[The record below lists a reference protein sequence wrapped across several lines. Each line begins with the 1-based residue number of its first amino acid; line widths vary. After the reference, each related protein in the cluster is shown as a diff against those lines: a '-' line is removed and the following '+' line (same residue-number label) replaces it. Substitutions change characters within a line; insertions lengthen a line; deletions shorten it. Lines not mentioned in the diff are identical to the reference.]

1 MTNVPVRG
9 LGTTGVITDVS
20 GYNLPI
26 TAFTRAKNVRFNNG
40 TVSAGPV
47 FRSVSDNISYSPNFC
62 YALTGSSSYDTILV
76 VDDTFDLY
84 EFTNG
89 SGTQRFNSSLSASAS
104 AVVSATTLAD
114 VIYCNRD
121 DTVPVS
127 RTPGQTNFTALANW
141 PSNHKAKVIRSYG
154 DFLLALGMTEGS
166 ATFPNRIRF
175 SDSVVAN
182 SIPSTWDASDTTNS
196 AGFNDLVQMQTPI
209 QDGATLGP
217 NFLIYSKDQ
226 VWVQSFVGGSFIF
239 QFRKLFDDAGIINTN
254 CVVEVDNKHYVLDR
268 NDIYVTDGN
277 TRQSICDGTVRD
289 YIFSGLDNSK
299 TDVCFVMHNSKTE
312 EIYFCYNSQDDL
324 VGFGIGGP
332 GVDRCNRAAVYNYKE
347 SVWSFQDL
355 PNVVS
360 GTEANINTTS
370 TYASGANTQ
379 YRFLGGSYK
388 DQDSPFTRHPIVL
401 AKAYAGSAGTPLS
414 NSKLFGVDL
423 IDTGSISTAYDS
435 GQSKLPYLERRG
447 LDLDELGV
455 SLDGYK
461 NINKILPQLTTT
473 NNDSIFTFTFQASDI
488 APTAGPLNESGATNV
503 EFNSNTEYKID
514 TRLSGRYLDYRLS
527 VSHDAAPDNRKD
539 FNFSGMDIDVVVTG
553 KR

>member
-9 LGTTGVITDVS
+9 LGSTGVVTDVG

-40 TVSAGPV
+40 NVSAGPV
-47 FRSVSDNISYSPNFC
+47 FRSVSDNISYSPKFC
-62 YALTGSSSYDTILV
+62 YALTGSTTYDTILV

-89 SGTQRFNSSLSASAS
+89 TGAQRFNSSLSTDST

-114 VIYCNRD
+114 VIYCNRS
-121 DTVPVS
+121 DTVPLS

-154 DFLLALGMTEGS
+154 DFLLALDMTEGS
-166 ATFPNRIRF
+166 TSFPNRIRF

-217 NFLIYSKDQ
+217 NFLIYSRDQ

-254 CVVEVDNKHYVLDR
+254 CVVEVENKHYVLDR

-347 SVWSFQDL
+347 GLWSFQDL

-360 GTEANINTTS
+360 GTEANINTTQ
-370 TYASGANTQ
+370 TYASQNTQ
-379 YRFLGGSYK
+379 YEFLGGSYK

-423 IDTGSISTAYDS
+423 IDTGSINSAIDV

-473 NNDSIFTFTFQASDI
+473 NSDSIFSFTFQASDI
-488 APTAGPLNESGATNV
+488 APISGPLNEAGATNV
-503 EFNSNTEYKID
+503 EFNSTTEYKID

-527 VSHDAAPDNRKD
+527 VSHNAAPNNRKD
-539 FNFSGMDIDVVVTG
+539 FSFSGMDIDVVVTG